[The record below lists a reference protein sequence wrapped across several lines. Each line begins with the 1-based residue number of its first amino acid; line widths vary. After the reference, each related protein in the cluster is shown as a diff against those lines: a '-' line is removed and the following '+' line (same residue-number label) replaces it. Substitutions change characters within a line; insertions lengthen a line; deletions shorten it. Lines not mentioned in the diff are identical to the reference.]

1 MWDGVAR
8 IELLSLCPRSQP
20 FDPVGG
26 AIAHSAAS
34 SLRALCAVGVSHTH
48 FSFCTAST
56 QCWVSVSCSVSR
68 FSSVGPYAACFCT
81 ISSENIARC
90 RRPPPHF
97 SAHLPR
103 RQSSRPTQM
112 LSARHLSCA
121 LQADGSTPPPPAALV
136 LCPPGRRL
144 HPPPPPPAALVLCP
158 FPCTV
163 PVWLPRGWCARLIPQ
178 WRLDNR
184 KGS

>member
-121 LQADGSTPPPPAALV
+121 LQADGSTPPPQLPSSCALQAD
-136 LCPPGRRL
+136 GSI
-144 HPPPPPPAALVLCP
+144 PPPRPPLPSSCARFPARYLSGCLVVG
-158 FPCTV
+158 V
-163 PVWLPRGWCARLIPQ
+163 PV
-178 WRLDNR
+178 
-184 KGS
+184 